1 MFIYT
6 MADIHTGYYLI
17 VFTVEGFQMASE
29 KLNIIEQFKNL
40 DILKVDRR
48 TFLKAVAALGATSF
62 VSIYGNELAQALG
75 EFPNTKVLWLHG
87 AECTGCSESALNGH
101 SPEFAEALSKLNI
114 SLVYHETLLA
124 QQGIFV
130 DGKLAGT
137 SELNGEILLK
147 ELIAEGG
154 YILVVEGAIGNGPSN
169 TGKINVIG
177 THTFKHIFEDAAKS
191 ANAIIALGTCATYGG
206 ITVTDSDVK
215 KYCDF
220 QGVNQTETS
229 KGGMMKILGIN
240 KPVINLP
247 GCPAHPDWFF
257 LTVAAV
263 LLGKIDVGN
272 LDGILDR
279 DGRPKVFYPPTHT
292 LHENCPRRGFYDQ
305 GHLDTQFAKGGCL
318 WKVGCKAPYVH
329 SDCAL
334 RKWNNG
340 LSVCMQAGGPCIACV
355 EPVFPNGSMPYYVEK
370 ESAGV
375 LFGLN
380 LGAVAGFA
388 IAAAVV
394 AAGVHAVRRVNKEK

>member
-1 MFIYT
+1 
-6 MADIHTGYYLI
+6 
-17 VFTVEGFQMASE
+17 MASE

-62 VSIYGNELAQALG
+62 VSIYGNELAQALAF
-75 EFPNTKVLWLHG
+75 ETKTKVLWLHG

-101 SPEFAEALSKLNI
+101 SPEFAEALDKLNI

-130 DGKLAGT
+130 DGKLVGT
-137 SELNGEILLK
+137 SELNGEILLN
-147 ELIAEGG
+147 ELVAEGG
-154 YILVVEGAIGNGPSN
+154 YILVVEGSIGNGPAG
-169 TGKINVIG
+169 TGKINSIG
-177 THTFKHIFEDAAKS
+177 NHTFKSIFEKAAKQS
-191 ANAIIALGTCATYGG
+191 SAIIALGTCATYGG
-206 ITVTDSDVK
+206 ITVTNSKVK
-215 KYCDF
+215 DYCDF
-220 QGVNQTETS
+220 MGVNQTEHK
-229 KGGMMKILGIN
+229 KGGMMKELGIN

-263 LLGKIDVGN
+263 LLGKID
-272 LDGILDR
+272 LSDMKGILDSE
-279 DGRPKVFYPPTHT
+279 GRPKVFYPPTHT

-305 GHLDTQFAKGGCL
+305 GILDTQFAKGGCL

-340 LSVCMQAGGPCIACV
+340 LSVCMQVGGPCIACV
-355 EPVFPNGSMPYYVEK
+355 EPIFPNGSMPFYVER

-388 IAAAVV
+388 IGAAVV
-394 AAGVHAVRRVNKEK
+394 AAGVHAVRRVHKER